1 MRRCA
6 PFGAL
11 GLCVLAASLAL
22 AVGPPPQCCPAVRR
36 WVGQLGHDDLAVRK
50 AAMAKL
56 EALGEG
62 VVPTLRGVGRAHA
75 DVDVRLRAHVVAAA
89 IEQKLYG
96 ELKRFTGHQGW
107 VYRVV
112 VTPNGRF

>member
-6 PFGAL
+6 PLVAL
-11 GLCVLAASLAL
+11 GMCVVLASLAL
-22 AVGPPPQCCPAVRR
+22 AVGPHPQAAPEVRKLL
-36 WVGQLGHDDLAVRK
+36 GQLAHDDLAVRS
-50 AAMAKL
+50 AAMKKL
-56 EALGEG
+56 EALGED

-96 ELKRFTGHQGW
+96 ELKR
-107 VYRVV
+107 
-112 VTPNGRF
+112 